1 MELPNGMVCWT
12 AKLMVEETLIHV
24 VNEGNG
30 GQTKLIGDL
39 QVINQL
45 HAWANKELPDSFEPL
60 QEIIDS
66 ADDDQSLKDV
76 VREMNLLKKYME

>member
-1 MELPNGMVCWT
+1 
-12 AKLMVEETLIHV
+12 
-24 VNEGNG
+24 
-30 GQTKLIGDL
+30 L